1 VDLQGNIGFLQFLRP
16 LGTPGYR
23 NFPDRSSGNLRR
35 LHGRL
40 SLLHR
45 RFINSY
51 IFSGRSSG
59 SIPLRILIITAKKV
73 KGNRFYTTRREKS
86 KYNKVIEF
94 AEYLRGH
101 EVEKF

>member
-1 VDLQGNIGFLQFLRP
+1 VDLKGNIGFLRFLRP

-23 NFPDRSSGNLRR
+23 NFLDRSSGSLRR

-51 IFSGRSSG
+51 IFSGRSNG
-59 SIPLRILIITAKKV
+59 NIPLRVLIITAKKV
-73 KGNRFYTTRREKS
+73 KGNIFYTTRREES

-94 AEYLRGH
+94 AEHLRGH
-101 EVEKF
+101 EVEKL